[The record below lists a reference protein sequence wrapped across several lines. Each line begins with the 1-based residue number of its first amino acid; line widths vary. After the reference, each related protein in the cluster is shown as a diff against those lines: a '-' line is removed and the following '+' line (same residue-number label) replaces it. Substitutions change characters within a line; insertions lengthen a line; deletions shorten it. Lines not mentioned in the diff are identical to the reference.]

1 MAREVNR
8 GLAYALHAFLGIL
21 AAAVPLLGL
30 LQDAG
35 LVTHDFAQGW
45 GMIIVLGIG
54 LPAMVLVPA
63 ALIFS
68 VLPRP
73 WDPALLLLSGLLLL
87 MDVAMFFEFRDSAIE
102 IFVGTYALGSVGLG
116 LRWLVGHWKLRK
128 TETDP
133 SARALR
139 RKAWLDRAYA
149 LHVFVAVMLLLGGQR
164 VSDWLARW
172 HVPRSFW
179 GGVLQYI
186 FVPAAVVLP
195 LAAGF
200 RHWPPLALSLLLV
213 LGYHLRF
220 FYPNPVSYY
229 VLLLYFAAALFFG
242 WRWFAIS
249 RKSSS

>member
-30 LQDAG
+30 LQEAG

-54 LPAMVLVPA
+54 LPALVLVPV

-73 WDPALLLLSGLLLL
+73 WDPALLLLSALLLL
-87 MDVAMFFEFRDSAIE
+87 MGVAMFLEFPDSAIA
-102 IFVGTYALGSVGLG
+102 IFVGAYALGSLGLG
-116 LRWLVGHWKLRK
+116 LRWLVGHGKLRK

-149 LHVFVAVMLLLGGQR
+149 LHVFVAVMLLLGGQG
-164 VSDWLARW
+164 VSEWLARW
-172 HVPRSFW
+172 HVARNLW
-179 GGVLQYI
+179 GSVHYI

-195 LAAGF
+195 LTAGF

-229 VLLLYFAAALFFG
+229 VLWLYFAAALFFG